1 MLLLNSSYWIP
12 FANGIVPA
20 CGYSL
25 NKSTSGGLTSPA
37 ALAYNNTD
45 RSVLIKM
52 TQQERSQRTRAQ
64 LLESA
69 RVCFS
74 QDGYASASIA
84 RICEHAGVSKGAF
97 YHHFPSKQA
106 LFLELLQVWLET
118 LDASFIADKA
128 PSQSSSESFK
138 AMARHAGQLFPQAS
152 GQFPLYLE
160 FMQRAV
166 HDPAVWERTL
176 EPFQSYQK
184 HFAGLIRTGIARGDI
199 KEISP
204 GIAARAI
211 VALAVGLL
219 LQAALE
225 PEGEDWSE
233 ITHTCMQM
241 LLAGIEIPNEGED
254 S

>member
-1 MLLLNSSYWIP
+1 M
-12 FANGIVPA
+12 
-20 CGYSL
+20 
-25 NKSTSGGLTSPA
+25 
-37 ALAYNNTD
+37 
-45 RSVLIKM
+45 M

-74 QDGYASASIA
+74 RDGYASASIA

-118 LDASFIADKA
+118 LDASFIADEV

-152 GQFPLYLE
+152 GQIPLYLE

-166 HDPAVWERTL
+166 HDPAAWERTL

-184 HFAGLIRTGIARGDI
+184 QFEGLIRTGIARGDL
-199 KEISP
+199 KEVSP
-204 GIAARAI
+204 GTAARAI

-225 PEGEDWSE
+225 PEGEDWSKT
-233 ITHTCMQM
+233 THDCMLM
-241 LLAGIEIPNEGED
+241 LLTGIETRKEGED